1 MCSTCRDP
9 VIVPVMPVMPDFAGK
24 TPQDR
29 KKRRLFFSI
38 FNPPFKRGEPHHGRH
53 GHDRNHHGC
62 CFPCVST
69 KPEFPALGQYDAPET
84 QDLQLR
90 SKVAGRTALLALASL
105 TASVTTLPVTAVT
118 TTTATESTLT
128 TALVAEHATG
138 RSVRPL
144 LLDVG
149 SGNDLGGEM
158 EPLAEVVE
166 TLGGEGIV
174 VVLPGE
180 LGLDVAAAG
189 QRLASLN
196 DIKVTNAGLVS
207 RLVAARFK

>member
-1 MCSTCRDP
+1 
-9 VIVPVMPVMPDFAGK
+9 MPDFAGK
-24 TPQDR
+24 PPHDR
-29 KKRRLFFSI
+29 KKRRAFF
-38 FNPPFKRGEPHHGRH
+38 PPSTPFRRGEPHHDRH
-53 GHDRNHHGC
+53 GRDRNHHGC
-62 CFPCVST
+62 CFPYVSIKLHKT
-69 KPEFPALGQYDAPET
+69 CISHTQAIDVPEN

-90 SKVAGRTALLALASL
+90 SKVAGGTALLALAGL
-105 TASVTTLPVTAVT
+105 TASVTTLPVTTVT
-118 TTTATESTLT
+118 TATATESTLT

-158 EPLAEVVE
+158 EPLAKVIE

-189 QRLASLN
+189 QRLASLD
-196 DIKVTNAGLVS
+196 DIKVANAGLVS
-207 RLVAARFK
+207 RLIAARFK